1 MAGLG
6 KEITEVG
13 QDGSLLEEQ
22 NPTLSS
28 VKSEPEEG
36 PDRGQHMDTHLE
48 AQNPSLSSVTSE
60 PDEGPDR
67 GQHVHTHSSENS
79 GKIPL

>member
-22 NPTLSS
+22 NPSLSS
-28 VKSEPEEG
+28 VTSEPEEG
-36 PDRGQHMDTHLE
+36 PDR
-48 AQNPSLSSVTSE
+48 V
-60 PDEGPDR
+60 
-67 GQHVHTHSSENS
+67 QHVDTHSSENS